1 MKLSTEKL
9 FVSGEIEAPV
19 KEYPP
24 THEAPIKLNT
34 VTTKIF
40 LKTVRLIVQ
49 SICRPA
55 YRLC

>member
-40 LKTVRLIVQ
+40 FKTVRLIVQ
-49 SICRPA
+49 SI
-55 YRLC
+55 